1 HAPESGVGGITSS
14 TMRHVVAAAALVALV
29 VLVYGA
35 SAENQFVFDD
45 QLLIVDNPMVQL
57 PLAQAHE
64 LLAGTAQ
71 GVAYRPLRVLS
82 YMVACDVACR
92 LAPCA
97 CRLSNLVYHAAAVLT
112 LYALAWLTIGSL
124 PGALSAAALFA
135 VHPLG
140 SEAVVYVAGRRDLL
154 STLFVLLALL

>member
-1 HAPESGVGGITSS
+1 
-14 TMRHVVAAAALVALV
+14 
-29 VLVYGA
+29 
-35 SAENQFVFDD
+35 
-45 QLLIVDNPMVQL
+45 
-57 PLAQAHE
+57 AHE

-82 YMVACDVACR
+82 YMVDFHVAGR
-92 LAPCA
+92 LDP
-97 CRLSNLVYHAAAVLT
+97 RTFHLSNLVYHAATVLT

-154 STLFVLLALL
+154 STLFVLLALLCWCVLLRAPVAATSGRGHARGRPSRGRRGLALAGMVLFTALAVAAKEMAIVVPALMLLL